1 MGVATSYINTVGGGL
16 LTPPPGDSGKS
27 QLVSKTRASTPPL
40 LPVTS
45 ACASD
50 RCLGADI
57 LAPSPGDLG
66 HSHLVSKCLAS
77 TASLLP
83 VPTVTHARAS
93 DRRGFNDF
101 MLGVF
106 AGVTGHP
113 HPNFRGAQLPV
124 HQSKLT

>member
-1 MGVATSYINTVGGGL
+1 MAASLVNTDGGGL

-40 LPVTS
+40 LPATS

-57 LAPSPGDLG
+57 LAPPPGDLG
-66 HSHLVSKCLAS
+66 HSHLVSKYLTT

-83 VPTVTHARAS
+83 APAVTCACAS
-93 DRRGFNDF
+93 DRLGFADF

-106 AGVTGHP
+106 AGVT
-113 HPNFRGAQLPV
+113 
-124 HQSKLT
+124 